1 MSWLGKVLRIAIL
14 LGISMAFACATSSY
28 RDRLLGDGIH
38 NIEGYAFDP
47 SSTVESRIAAIP
59 ASALKVLM
67 QTDRRS
73 DYLPYLPTAAERKM
87 FAEYFE
93 KLPLANKRVMKES
106 LVHIYFLKNFVGAGM
121 TDFVLSGDRK
131 VYTVLYVNA
140 ALFSRSI
147 SEWLTCRENSFFIQD
162 ANDARVEVDCGRKYT
177 ALMYVLLHESA
188 HILDYVHP
196 VTPFV
201 ERSFAAAQ
209 GLSGKKTPFVE
220 GVWDDYDVMAR
231 KLGITESKDIHAY
244 GITPPVITS
253 ARIRG
258 FYDRIFHTPLV
269 SGYSASNWAEDFAD
283 SVAFYHLT
291 RELKQPYVVTIF
303 EHGKPVSMHKPM
315 ESLAV
320 QRRWRIIAGLYY

>member
-1 MSWLGKVLRIAIL
+1 MRWTGKVLRMVL
-14 LGISMAFACATSSY
+14 FLGISMAFACATSSY
-28 RDRLLGDGIH
+28 RDRLLRDGVH
-38 NIEGYAFDP
+38 NIEGYTFDP
-47 SSTVESRIAAIP
+47 LSTVESRIAAIP
-59 ASALKVLM
+59 ASTLKMAM
-67 QTDRRS
+67 QMDRRN
-73 DYLPYLPTAAERKM
+73 DYLPYLPTADERKM
-87 FAEYFE
+87 FAEYCE

-106 LVHIYFLKNFVGAGM
+106 LVNIYFIKNFVGGGM

-140 ALFSRSI
+140 AVFSKGI
-147 SEWLTCRENSFFIQD
+147 SEWLTYRENSFFIQG
-162 ANDARVEVDCGRKYT
+162 ANDARVEVDCGKQYA

-201 ERSFAAAQ
+201 DRSFAAAQ

-231 KLGITESKDIHAY
+231 KFGITESKDIHAY

-258 FYDRIFHTPLV
+258 FYDRIFHTPVV
-269 SGYSASNWAEDFAD
+269 SGYSTINWAEDFAE
-283 SVAFYHLT
+283 SAAFYHLT
-291 RELKQPYVVTIF
+291 KELKQPYIVTIF

-315 ESLAV
+315 ESPAV
-320 QRRWRIIAGLYY
+320 QQRWRIITGLH